1 MVEVNAGDVI
11 RSLIGDVRSVQTV
24 KWVDDTGI
32 GTFSGLCLSHRD
44 VIEVIVKG
52 GGNVEWRARRGRVK

>member
-1 MVEVNAGDVI
+1 MIEVNAGDVI
-11 RSLIGDVRSVQTV
+11 RVLIGDVRSIQTA
-24 KWVDDTGI
+24 KWVDDTSI

-52 GGNVEWRARRGRVK
+52 GGNVEWRPRRCRAK